1 MSSKIKFSLFLLIL
15 ISFSCEKKLNES
27 NVIPEIT
34 YPYDFFMNHNG
45 LNRLYTL
52 YKPDNLKEKAPL
64 VFVLH
69 GYTSNN
75 NNIKK
80 Y

>member
-1 MSSKIKFSLFLLIL
+1 MK
-15 ISFSCEKKLNES
+15 N

-75 NNIKK
+75 LSLIHI
-80 Y
+80 